1 MELNHDVGTYL
12 AGKPPAAVELF
23 LQFRSLV
30 LAAGECEERV
40 HRTEV
45 AWADRR
51 VFAAAFI
58 LSGRLE
64 VAIDLLRQVV
74 HPALLAAFP
83 TTRTVYTHRFTFTS
97 ADQLD
102 GDIEAWL
109 VEAHDTVGPGTR

>member
-1 MELNHDVGTYL
+1 MHHDLDTYL

-23 LQFRSLV
+23 LRFRTLV

-58 LSGRLE
+58 ISGRLE
-64 VAIDLLRQVV
+64 VAIDLLRQVD
-74 HPALLAAFP
+74 HPSLLQSFP
-83 TTRTVYTHRFTFTS
+83 TTRKVYTHRFMFTA

-102 GDIEAWL
+102 ADIGAWVIEA
-109 VEAHDTVGPGTR
+109 HNDVGPGTR

>member
-1 MELNHDVGTYL
+1 MTHDVDHYL

-23 LQFRSLV
+23 RRFRTLV

-51 VFAAAFI
+51 VFASAFI
-58 LSGRLE
+58 VSGRLE
-64 VAIDLLRQVV
+64 VAIDLLRQVE
-74 HPALLAAFP
+74 HPALLQSFP
-83 TTRTVYTHRFTFTS
+83 TTRKVYTHRFTFTA

-102 GDIEAWL
+102 ADIEAWL
-109 VEAHDTVGPGTR
+109 VEAHDDVGPGTR

>member
-1 MELNHDVGTYL
+1 MTHDVDTYL

-23 LQFRSLV
+23 RRFRALV
-30 LAAGECEERV
+30 LATGECEERV

-58 LSGRLE
+58 ISGRLE
-64 VAIDLLRQVV
+64 VAIDLLRLVD
-74 HPALLAAFP
+74 HPALLQSFP
-83 TTRTVYTHRFTFTS
+83 TTRRVYTHRFSFTA

-102 GDIEAWL
+102 ADIAAWL
-109 VEAHDTVGPGTR
+109 VEAHDDVGPGTR

>member
-1 MELNHDVGTYL
+1 MTHDVDTYL

-23 LQFRSLV
+23 RRFRALV

-58 LSGRLE
+58 ISGRLE
-64 VAIDLLRQVV
+64 EAIDLLRQVD
-74 HPALLAAFP
+74 HPALLQSFP
-83 TTRTVYTHRFTFTS
+83 TTRKVYTHRFTFTEP
-97 ADQLD
+97 DQLD
-102 GDIEAWL
+102 ADIGAW
-109 VEAHDTVGPGTR
+109 VIEAHDDVGPGIR

>member
-1 MELNHDVGTYL
+1 VTHDVDAYL

-23 LQFRSLV
+23 RRFRALV

-58 LSGRLE
+58 ISGRLE
-64 VAIDLLRQVV
+64 VAIDLLRRVD
-74 HPALLAAFP
+74 HPALLQSFP
-83 TTRTVYTHRFTFTS
+83 TTRKVYTHRFTFTEP
-97 ADQLD
+97 DQLD
-102 GDIEAWL
+102 ADIEAWL
-109 VEAHDTVGPGTR
+109 VEAHDDVGPGTR